1 MSPDVFWGHIWRRVF
16 YPEELF
22 HITIGKQPD
31 EFKVL
36 AIIHC
41 FNEVDIIAQTLEY
54 LFSQQIDVYVMDN
67 WSDDGTYEL

>member
-1 MSPDVFWGHIWRRVF
+1 MEACVYRKN
-16 YPEELF
+16 F
-22 HITIGKQPD
+22 HITIGKHRD

-54 LFSQQIDVYVMDN
+54 LLANRLMYMLWTIGLMMERMNF
-67 WSDDGTYEL
+67 